1 MVREFA
7 TANRCPKSIPLF
19 DNTIKSV
26 DLQVFW
32 NTSKTIVFA
41 AVYTTVKQP
50 ERSSQE
56 LLDSNSH
63 LPKKDLSVPKLDL
76 AAADMTA
83 NILEN
88 KTAALHRHQIKSCY
102 GWSESMTV
110 L

>member
-1 MVREFA
+1 MVSEFA

-26 DLQVFW
+26 GLQVFW
-32 NTSKTIVFA
+32 NTSKTIVSA
-41 AVYTTVKQP
+41 AVSTIVKQT
-50 ERSSQE
+50 EGSSQE

-88 KTAALHRHQIKSCY
+88 KRAALHRHQIKSCY